1 MPDSLPY
8 PPLIAFAQA
17 LKYLHDNRMMHR
29 DIKPQNVFL
38 TADGALKIGDLGLA
52 RVLGS
57 QVLLGLEDA
66 A

>member
-1 MPDSLPY
+1 
-8 PPLIAFAQA
+8 
-17 LKYLHDNRMMHR
+17 MMHR

-57 QVLLGLEDA
+57 QVLPGLEDA